1 MEQQFGA
8 AAIGTFVARDFG
20 EAGIFNGQI
29 TAFNAGECV
38 EEELYSVEYEGGD
51 KEDLDREEYNYAYAL
66 YLQEGGWTLED
77 VDGHTEGEGDF
88 GRDHANWVPSKVIS
102 DMFEYCFCFR
112 ENL

>member
-38 EEELYSVEYEGGD
+38 EEELYSVEYEDGD

-66 YLQEGGWTLED
+66 YLQEEGWTLED
-77 VDGHTEGEGDF
+77 AEIDTEDGGDF
-88 GRDHANWVPSKVIS
+88 GRDDANWYPSKVDI
-102 DMFEYCFCFR
+102 R
-112 ENL
+112 HV